1 MADSKSRNSEG
12 PVRATP
18 PDEAAEIMAFARD
31 DSLPFRVRMLLARA
45 SGRLDADVELQASRN
60 AAPQASPSVA
70 PADSESGSAA
80 GPAVAAPDAFTR
92 SETRTT
98 QGSGGVSPG
107 ETERKETASGPA
119 STDKSERDATLRE
132 LIMEIH
138 DRPLWRAAALARL
151 EELTPSAVASIPVN
165 MALVLQAKEAEKAGM
180 THLTVNVP
188 LKDILY
194 CTPSH
199 EQRSPVQLVGVFT
212 QTGEE
217 ALLDEKLLDALWLMY
232 QRADGMTDKFTLLS
246 AAGAVRE
253 LMALRTTE
261 RTSSSDSGSKA

>member
-1 MADSKSRNSEG
+1 MQSMTSHNDKRH
-12 PVRATP
+12 PVSASDFRLLTESQKYGLYAECFRSAGLRGEQASYRIGYVDGATGKP
-18 PDEAAEIMAFARD
+18 PQ
-31 DSLPFRVRMLLARA
+31 
-45 SGRLDADVELQASRN
+45 VELT
-60 AAPQASPSVA
+60 
-70 PADSESGSAA
+70 
-80 GPAVAAPDAFTR
+80 GP
-92 SETRTT
+92 
-98 QGSGGVSPG
+98 
-107 ETERKETASGPA
+107 
-119 STDKSERDATLRE
+119 
-132 LIMEIH
+132 
-138 DRPLWRAAALARL
+138 
-151 EELTPSAVASIPVN
+151 
-165 MALVLQAKEAEKAGM
+165 EKA
-180 THLTVNVP
+180 L
-188 LKDILY
+188 